1 MDALLTSFLLAALGE
16 WGDKTQLLV
25 LLLAARYGNVKPVL
39 AGVAV
44 GALAN
49 ALLASAGG
57 LLVHDFITLRAIS
70 LLVAVALVYAGVA
83 GLIGRP
89 QPDDAPQWPTG
100 AFVTSAVC
108 FFLTEFGDKTQFLTF
123 AISAQYGLL
132 VLPAL
137 GATAGVLAAAAPAAL
152 LGPRFE
158 TALPVRAIRIGA
170 AILFLLA
177 AFVIAISALRLI

>member
-1 MDALLTSFLLAALGE
+1 MDALLISFLAAGLGE

-25 LLLAARYGNVKPVL
+25 LLLAARYRDVKPVL

-70 LLVAVALVYAGVA
+70 LLIAVALIYAGVA

-89 QPDDAPQWPTG
+89 EPEDAPQWRTG
-100 AFVTSAVC
+100 AFLTSSVL

-123 AISAQYGLL
+123 AISAQYGVL

-137 GATAGVLAAAAPAAL
+137 GATAGVLAAATPAAL

-158 TALPVRAIRIGA
+158 AMLPVRGIRIGA
-170 AILFLLA
+170 AVLFLLA
-177 AFVIAISALRLI
+177 AFVIAISALRLA

>member
-1 MDALLTSFLLAALGE
+1 VDALLTSFLLAGLGE

-25 LLLAARYGNVKPVL
+25 LLFAARYHKPLPLL

-57 LLVHDFITLRAIS
+57 LVIHGWITLRATS
-70 LLVAVALVYAGVA
+70 LLVSVALAYAGVA
-83 GLIGRP
+83 GLIGRRRSDDL
-89 QPDDAPQWPTG
+89 PDWRTG
-100 AFVTSAVC
+100 PFLTAAIC

-123 AISAQYGLL
+123 AVSAQYGSL

-137 GATAGVLAAAAPAAL
+137 GATAGVLVASVPAAL
-152 LGPRFE
+152 LGARFE
-158 TALPVRAIRIGA
+158 GSLPVRAIRIGA
-170 AILFLLA
+170 SILFLLA
-177 AFVIAISALRLI
+177 AFVIAINALRLV

>member
-16 WGDKTQLLV
+16 WGDKTQILV
-25 LLLAARYGNVKPVL
+25 LLFAARYGRAAPVL

-49 ALLASAGG
+49 ALLAAAGG
-57 LLVHDFITLRAIS
+57 LVVHSFITLRATSMLI
-70 LLVAVALVYAGVA
+70 AVALFYAGIA

-89 QPDDAPQWPTG
+89 KPDDAPAWRTG
-100 AFVTSAVC
+100 PFLTAATC

-123 AISAQYGLL
+123 AVSAHYGSLL
-132 VLPAL
+132 LPAL

-152 LGPRFE
+152 LGSQFE
-158 TALPVRAIRIGA
+158 GALPVRPIRIGA

-177 AFVIAISALRLI
+177 VFVVAVNALRLI

>member
-1 MDALLTSFLLAALGE
+1 VDALLTSFLLAALGE

-25 LLLAARYGNVKPVL
+25 LLFVARYRKPLPVL

-57 LLVHDFITLRAIS
+57 LLVHNFITLRAIS
-70 LLVAVALVYAGVA
+70 LLVAVALLYAGVA
-83 GLIGRP
+83 GLMGRP
-89 QPDDAPQWPTG
+89 RPEDAPQWRTG
-100 AFVTSAVC
+100 LFLTTAVC

-123 AISAQYGLL
+123 AISAQYGTLA
-132 VLPAL
+132 LPAI
-137 GATAGVLAAAAPAAL
+137 GATAGVLASAVPAAL
-152 LGPRFE
+152 LGAQFE
-158 TALPVRAIRIGA
+158 TVLPIKAIRIGA

-177 AFVIAISALRLI
+177 AFVVAINAMRLV

>member
-1 MDALLTSFLLAALGE
+1 VDALLTSFLLAALGE

-25 LLLAARYGNVKPVL
+25 LLFVARYGKPAPVL

-57 LLVHDFITLRAIS
+57 LLVHNFITLRAIS
-70 LLVAVALVYAGVA
+70 LLVAVALLYAGVA
-83 GLIGRP
+83 GLMGRP
-89 QPDDAPQWPTG
+89 RPEDAPQWRAG
-100 AFVTSAVC
+100 LFVTTAVC

-123 AISAQYGLL
+123 AISAQYGVL

-137 GATAGVLAAAAPAAL
+137 GATLGVLAASAPAAL
-152 LGPRFE
+152 MGAQFE
-158 TALPVRAIRIGA
+158 ATLPVRAIRIGA
-170 AILFLLA
+170 AILFLVA
-177 AFVIAISALRLI
+177 AFVVAINALRLV

>member
-25 LLLAARYGNVKPVL
+25 LLFAARWGKPLPVL

-49 ALLASAGG
+49 ALLAAAGG
-57 LLVHDFITLRAIS
+57 LLVHDLITLRATS
-70 LLVAVALVYAGVA
+70 LLVAVALIYAGIA

-89 QPDDAPQWPTG
+89 KPDEVPSWRAG
-100 AFVTSAVC
+100 VFVTSAIC

-123 AISAQYGLL
+123 AVSAQYGSL
-132 VLPAL
+132 LPAL
-137 GATAGVLAAAAPAAL
+137 GATAGVLAMSIPAAL
-152 LGPRFE
+152 LGRQFE
-158 TALPVRAIRIGA
+158 GASPIRAIRLGA
-170 AILFLLA
+170 AALFLFA
-177 AFVIAISALRLI
+177 GVVVAVNALRLV

>member
-1 MDALLTSFLLAALGE
+1 MDALLTSFLLAAVGE

-25 LLLAARYGNVKPVL
+25 LLFAARYGKPLPVL
-39 AGVAV
+39 AGVAA

-57 LLVHDFITLRAIS
+57 VLVHGIITLRATS
-70 LLVAVALVYAGVA
+70 LLVAVALLYAGIA

-89 QPDDAPQWPTG
+89 KPDAAPSWRTG
-100 AFVTSAVC
+100 PFLTTAIC

-137 GATAGVLAAAAPAAL
+137 GATAGVLAAAVPAAL
-152 LGPRFE
+152 MGAQFE
-158 TALPVRAIRIGA
+158 AALPVRIIRIA
-170 AILFLLA
+170 VAVLLLLA
-177 AFVIAISALRLI
+177 AFLIAINALRLV